1 MLADSTQSLHREFLA
16 SHRCTVRSK
25 RPSVAVY
32 KKNGN
37 KTNNIIKRET
47 TTKKKR
53 AMLLYI
59 YSITYKTQPL
69 YASILSYINYSKM
82 FIYITSRCISI
93 SFTLRALL
101 LRIKKKR
108 SAHLCSPPPSRED
121 AYQKSACVCVY
132 TKPIKSYHF
141 RIPLYVYTHILY
153 NFVIWV
159 STVVASRLTI
169 RATQIAQEKEKKVL
183 KRV

>member
-1 MLADSTQSLHREFLA
+1 
-16 SHRCTVRSK
+16 
-25 RPSVAVY
+25 
-32 KKNGN
+32 
-37 KTNNIIKRET
+37 
-47 TTKKKR
+47 
-53 AMLLYI
+53 MLLYI

-82 FIYITSRCISI
+82 FIYITSRCIS
-93 SFTLRALL
+93 FTLHALL
-101 LRIKKKR
+101 LRIKKKG

-121 AYQKSACVCVY
+121 AYQKSACVY